1 MGIDLLGLS
10 ANITGAEREPLNMM
24 RAALE
29 FISDT
34 IDNVLNLQKMEEGKF
49 NLEMA
54 PFSFKDC
61 IDKLFLIFN
70 GSVVKKNIS
79 LNLNILSNVPS
90 QLIGDSHRILHV
102 IGNLLSN
109 AIKFSPNNKSIYIEV
124 QSELITKDS
133 DGNEVANVIFTI
145 EDEGPGISKENQKSL
160 FNIFFQI
167 TPGASQ
173 QNKGSGLG
181 LMFCKEIV
189 HMHGGT
195 IWVTS
200 EEGKGSKFHF
210 SIPFSIPSPQSSP
223 LQIASPSAN
232 TLLLAKAATS
242 DPLQTCAFTPITS
255 MPIEDGS
262 VKNGIF
268 NYLDNDSEINRKLLI
283 SLLQGKERNGP
294 DVDESALSK
303 QHTIDL
309 KYLVVD
315 DSLIN
320 RKMLMSLL
328 EAKGLCGDTAKD
340 GQETVDI
347 ILKDLEYYKLIFI
360 DNDMPVMNGIEATR
374 VLRTAGYCYLIVAI
388 TGTAMEED
396 INEFL
401 LAGADLVFPKPCKL
415 STLEVLLN
423 FIELSGSL
431 SSPDSRLVP
440 CNGSLCWA
448 PRP

>member
-1 MGIDLLGLS
+1 MGIDLLSLS

-34 IDNVLNLQKMEEGKF
+34 IDNVLNLQKMEEGKL

-70 GSVVKKNIS
+70 GSVEKKNIS
-79 LNLNILSNVPS
+79 LNLKILPNVPAR
-90 QLIGDSHRILHV
+90 LIGDSHRILHV

-109 AIKFSPNNKSIYIEV
+109 AIKFSPNNKSISIEV

-133 DGNEVANVIFTI
+133 DGNEVANILFTI
-145 EDEGPGISKENQKSL
+145 EDEGRGISKENQKSL

-173 QNKGSGLG
+173 QSKGSGLG

-189 HMHGGT
+189 HLHGGT

-210 SIPFSIPSPQSSP
+210 TIPLSIPSPQSSP
-223 LQIASPSAN
+223 LQIASPPAN
-232 TLLLAKAATS
+232 TVLLAKAAS
-242 DPLQTCAFTPITS
+242 LEPLQSASASITA
-255 MPIEDGS
+255 MPIKDGI
-262 VKNGIF
+262 VKDGIF
-268 NYLDNDSEINRKLLI
+268 NYLDNDSEINRKMLI
-283 SLLQGKERNGP
+283 SLLQRKDINGP
-294 DVDESALSK
+294 DVDQSALMK
-303 QHTIDL
+303 QHNFDL

-320 RKMLMSLL
+320 RKMLTSLL

-347 ILKDLEYYKLIFI
+347 VLKDLEYYKLIFI
-360 DNDMPVMNGIEATR
+360 DNDMPVLNGIEATR
-374 VLRTAGYCYLIVAI
+374 VMRTAGYRYLIVAI

-396 INEFL
+396 IHEFIT
-401 LAGADLVFPKPCKL
+401 AGADLVYSKPCKL
-415 STLEVLLN
+415 SSLEVLLN
-423 FIELSGSL
+423 FIELHGSI
-431 SSPDSRLVP
+431 SSSDSRLVP